1 MGLFEDFVAAKVAL
15 AKAKGQELDIELEFE
30 IGGEW
35 EDMADEGIT
44 PAQLNEITRRVE
56 EARS

>member
-35 EDMADEGIT
+35 EDMGEGIT
-44 PAQLNEITRRVE
+44 PDQLNEITRQVE
-56 EARS
+56 AAR